1 MLNRTTTNEKLIT
14 KLKQLIIM
22 AIQIKSV
29 ERPQPGVAGGGV
41 RKHYAVPVHGRE
53 ISLDGLTRSIE
64 KTSTVN
70 GADIRAVLYAM
81 VEEATLGLSEGRIIR
96 LGDLGSLR
104 ITLSS
109 EGKNTV
115 EEVTS
120 AAVKKARV
128 IFTPGKKLQEMLKNA
143 KFTKV

>member
-1 MLNRTTTNEKLIT
+1 
-14 KLKQLIIM
+14 M

-29 ERPQPGVAGGGV
+29 ERGQPGIAGGGV
-41 RKHYAVPVHGRE
+41 KKYYASPVHDRE
-53 ISLDGLTRSIE
+53 ISLDGLTKAIE

-81 VEEATLGLSEGRIIR
+81 VEEAVNGLADGRIIR

-109 EGKNTV
+109 EGKETA
-115 EEVTS
+115 EEVTATS
-120 AAVKKARV
+120 VKKAGV
-128 IFTPGKKLQEMLKNA
+128 IFTPGKKLQEMLGSA
-143 KFTKV
+143 KFTKL